1 MAQAKCASSTANKR
15 RPQTSAQEGAVP
27 YRYRPNLS
35 HLLQK
40 AWMCAKLA
48 ARRFGGSP
56 RAYLATTMRQAWEGE
71 KALAQRCNA
80 MAARFQAALAEIK
93 ALPRPPVT
101 VWRRHDI
108 GRHYGRTYGHH
119 AV

>member
-1 MAQAKCASSTANKR
+1 MATPSDTRRTPCAQPAGRSTDAA
-15 RPQTSAQEGAVP
+15 PP
-27 YRYRPNLS
+27 YRYRLNLS

-101 VWRRHDI
+101 VWCRHDI

-119 AV
+119 AF

>member
-1 MAQAKCASSTANKR
+1 MATPSDTRRTPCAQPAGRATDA
-15 RPQTSAQEGAVP
+15 TP

-80 MAARFQAALAEIK
+80 MAASFQAALAEIK

-101 VWRRHDI
+101 VWCRHDI

-119 AV
+119 AF

>member
-1 MAQAKCASSTANKR
+1 MAQAKCASSTASNT
-15 RPQTSAQEGAVP
+15 RPQASAQEGGVLH
-27 YRYRPNLS
+27 RYHPNLS
-35 HLLQK
+35 HVMQK

-93 ALPRPPVT
+93 ALPRPQVT
-101 VWRRHDI
+101 VWSRDDI
-108 GRHYGRTYGHH
+108 GRHYGRGV
-119 AV
+119 AA

>member
-1 MAQAKCASSTANKR
+1 MATPSDTRRTPCAQPAGR
-15 RPQTSAQEGAVP
+15 VADAVP
-27 YRYRPNLS
+27 YRYHPNLS
-35 HLLQK
+35 RLLQK

-56 RAYLATTMRQAWEGE
+56 RAYLATTMRQAWAGE

-93 ALPRPPVT
+93 ALPRPQVT

-108 GRHYGRTYGHH
+108 GRHYGRSYGHH
-119 AV
+119 AL